1 MGFWCGEEGDVWV
14 GSIEGLWRNERAI
27 PANFSVD
34 EDGIGNRFPWKIE
47 EIWKLNKSDLDFNHL
62 QDEIAQITSGL
73 GFNKEYSLLLSY
85 HSYLSDNPDVKN
97 GESTRKRLK
106 ISVPHFDNSE
116 LIKTFSKTL
125 ITNLPKIWKL
135 EDRVVGTDLGFA
147 KFQFVF

>member
-62 QDEIAQITSGL
+62 QDEIA
-73 GFNKEYSLLLSY
+73 K
-85 HSYLSDNPDVKN
+85 V
-97 GESTRKRLK
+97 TRYD
-106 ISVPHFDNSE
+106 IC
-116 LIKTFSKTL
+116 SKY
-125 ITNLPKIWKL
+125 
-135 EDRVVGTDLGFA
+135 
-147 KFQFVF
+147 